1 LADKWQVFSLDQLYD
16 FSSGLSKPRSEFGS
30 GHPFLS
36 FKDVFY
42 NIFVP
47 NELTELVN
55 STASERASR
64 SIKRGDVF
72 VTRTSETMDELGM
85 SCVALRDIPDATFN
99 GFTKRLRPRSD
110 TLVVPEYAGY
120 FFRSP
125 RFRREVTAMSSLST
139 RASLNNEMLS
149 RLSIA
154 LPPVGV
160 QIAIGQ
166 ILKALDD
173 KIELNRRMN
182 ETLDAIAR
190 ALFRSWFI
198 DFDPVRRNAARARNQ
213 PSPGASRHPR
223 PGGEGTDDSRG
234 RGGRTYRGGYEFSG
248 LVERAREL
256 RRSHTPAEDVL
267 WELVRG
273 RQFMG
278 LKFRRQHQIG
288 DYVVDFFCNEQK
300 LVIELD
306 GPVHA
311 DPQRSAKDKTRDAYL
326 ESMGLNAL
334 RFKNEDFLANPEA
347 TLRSIAEK
355 LPSPAGRGAGG
366 EGSVEELDR
375 LFPDSFEESAL
386 GEIPK
391 GWRASTIGD
400 EAQTILGGTPS
411 RVEPGYWG
419 GDVPWINS
427 GKANEFRIIDPS
439 EFITKDGFDSSATK
453 LLPSRTTVIAIT
465 GATMGQVSLT
475 EIATCANQSIVGVIG
490 RAALPSEFLYFWVK
504 SRIDD
509 LLAWQ
514 TGGAQQHI
522 NKNNVNDLRVLLPDE
537 MIMAAFVGLTRPCF
551 DRIKECCLE
560 NGSLSSLRDALLPK
574 LISGELRVK
583 DAEDEDFLEARA

>member
-213 PSPGASRHPR
+213 PSPGASRHPL

-375 LFPDSFEESAL
+375 LFPDSFEESEL

-391 GWRASTIGD
+391 GWEVESLDQIARFVNGLALQKYPPTAGRSLPVVKIAQLRAGNTDGADAASADLESDYVVGD
-400 EAQTILGGTPS
+400 
-411 RVEPGYWG
+411 
-419 GDVPWINS
+419 GDVLFSWSGSLECVLWAGGRGALNQHLFRVTSALFPKWFYFLWIHEHLEDFRHIAA
-427 GKANEFRIIDPS
+427 GKATTMGHIQRHHLSDAKVVIPS
-439 EFITKDGFDSSATK
+439 EK
-453 LLPSRTTVIAIT
+453 LLGWLDGILDPIVESLWRRRVQSR
-465 GATMGQVSLT
+465 SLGD
-475 EIATCANQSIVGVIG
+475 V
-490 RAALPSEFLYFWVK
+490 
-504 SRIDD
+504 
-509 LLAWQ
+509 
-514 TGGAQQHI
+514 
-522 NKNNVNDLRVLLPDE
+522 
-537 MIMAAFVGLTRPCF
+537 
-551 DRIKECCLE
+551 
-560 NGSLSSLRDALLPK
+560 RDALLPK

-583 DAEDEDFLEARA
+583 DAEDFLEARA